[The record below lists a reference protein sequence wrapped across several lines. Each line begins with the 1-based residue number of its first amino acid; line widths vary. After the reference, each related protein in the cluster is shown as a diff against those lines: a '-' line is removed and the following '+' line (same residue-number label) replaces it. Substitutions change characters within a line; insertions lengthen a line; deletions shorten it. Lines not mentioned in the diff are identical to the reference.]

1 MAHSNISIF
10 VPHVGC
16 PHMCAFCNQRTI
28 TGVQKIPHAE
38 DVRRVCTQALAEISD
53 YENTE
58 IAFFGG
64 SFTAIP
70 RDYML
75 ELLQSASEFVGKGKF
90 RGIRISTRPDCIDN
104 EVLELLKSYGVTAVE
119 LGAQSMCNKV
129 LEANDRGHTAED
141 VCKASELIKEY
152 GFELGLQMM
161 VGLYKSTLQDELET
175 MESIIDIA
183 PKTVRI
189 YPVAVLKNTQLAE
202 LYEAGEYEMMPFY
215 EVVSLCAEMLSA
227 FYQAGIEVIRCG
239 LHSSETVESDVI
251 AGYYHPAFK
260 EICLSELYRNAIVK
274 FTQQGEKEIVYVSK
288 NGVSPAIGHKKC
300 NKIYFEKNNY
310 NIEIKQDES
319 LLKDEIRIKRGVL
332 NVFKIT

>member
-28 TGVQKIPHAE
+28 TGVQEIPHAE
-38 DVRRVCTQALAEISD
+38 NVKRVCTQAMAEISD

-75 ELLQSASEFVGKGKF
+75 ELLQSASEFVGQGKF
-90 RGIRISTRPDCIDN
+90 KGIRISTRPDCIDD
-104 EVLELLKSYGVTAVE
+104 EVLELLKIHGVTAIE
-119 LGAQSMCNKV
+119 LGAQSMQNKV
-129 LEANDRGHTAED
+129 LEANKRGHTTED
-141 VCKASELIKEY
+141 VYNASELIKGH

-161 VGLYKSTLQDELET
+161 VGLYQSDLQDELKT
-175 MESIIDIA
+175 MESIIEIA

-189 YPVAVLKNTQLAE
+189 YPVAVLKNTQLAK
-202 LYEAGEYEMMPFY
+202 LYEAGEYKLMPFDK
-215 EVVSLCAEMLSA
+215 VVELCAEMLLK

-239 LHSSETVESDVI
+239 LHSSETVESDVV
-251 AGYYHPAFK
+251 AGYYHPAFR
-260 EICLSELYRNAIVK
+260 EICLSRIYRNAILK
-274 FTQQGEKEIVYVSK
+274 LTEQGENEIVYVSK
-288 NGVSPAIGHKKC
+288 SGVSPAIGHKKS
-300 NKIYFEKNNY
+300 NKIYFENNNY

-319 LLKDEIRIKRGVL
+319 LLKDEIRTKRGVQ

>member
-202 LYEAGEYEMMPFY
+202 LYEAGEYELMPFD
-215 EVVSLCAEMLSA
+215 EVVSLCAEMLSRL
-227 FYQAGIEVIRCG
+227 YQAEIEVI
-239 LHSSETVESDVI
+239 
-251 AGYYHPAFK
+251 
-260 EICLSELYRNAIVK
+260 
-274 FTQQGEKEIVYVSK
+274 
-288 NGVSPAIGHKKC
+288 
-300 NKIYFEKNNY
+300 
-310 NIEIKQDES
+310 
-319 LLKDEIRIKRGVL
+319 
-332 NVFKIT
+332 